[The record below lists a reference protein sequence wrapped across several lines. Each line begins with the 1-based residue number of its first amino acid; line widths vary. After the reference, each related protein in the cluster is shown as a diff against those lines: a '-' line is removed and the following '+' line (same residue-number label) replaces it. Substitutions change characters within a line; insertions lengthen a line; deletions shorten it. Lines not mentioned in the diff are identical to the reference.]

1 MRFRSWR
8 RKSQARISNRL
19 DCYCST
25 IPACKK
31 KRTKKWYTAKF
42 VSKNWRRVAWT
53 FHLPSVKRK
62 TTAVFLGC
70 KRKIKIAQTAILK
83 AGEWEV
89 DQAMHMNLH
98 NINLIKEGIEFSNMV
113 IQEVVC
119 LHIVHTCN
127 LMCIDIDMAA
137 LMGLNKGV
145 KKESITKP
153 LNDLLLNVF

>member
-1 MRFRSWR
+1 
-8 RKSQARISNRL
+8 
-19 DCYCST
+19 
-25 IPACKK
+25 
-31 KRTKKWYTAKF
+31 
-42 VSKNWRRVAWT
+42 
-53 FHLPSVKRK
+53 
-62 TTAVFLGC
+62 
-70 KRKIKIAQTAILK
+70 
-83 AGEWEV
+83 
-89 DQAMHMNLH
+89 MHMNPQ
-98 NINLIKEGIEFSNMV
+98 NINLVKEGIELSDMV

>member
-1 MRFRSWR
+1 M
-8 RKSQARISNRL
+8 
-19 DCYCST
+19 
-25 IPACKK
+25 
-31 KRTKKWYTAKF
+31 
-42 VSKNWRRVAWT
+42 
-53 FHLPSVKRK
+53 
-62 TTAVFLGC
+62 
-70 KRKIKIAQTAILK
+70 
-83 AGEWEV
+83 

-137 LMGLNKGV
+137 LMDIDKDV
-145 KKESITKP
+145 KKEWITKP